1 MNFINKCE
9 ELEENTEVLR
19 EKRYENKKGFVLRDV
34 AGRSVVVATGAAAKR
49 FRGMVMLNETG
60 KEIWTRLQ
68 KGMDQDEIIRSMIE
82 DYDVSEEKATAD
94 VQNLIGQ
101 MWENGFLEK

>member
-1 MNFINKCE
+1 MKI
-9 ELEENTEVLR
+9 
-19 EKRYENKKGFVLRDV
+19 KKGFVLRDV

-49 FRGMVMLNETG
+49 LRGMVMLNETG

>member
-1 MNFINKCE
+1 
-9 ELEENTEVLR
+9 
-19 EKRYENKKGFVLRDV
+19 
-34 AGRSVVVATGAAAKR
+34 
-49 FRGMVMLNETG
+49 ML
-60 KEIWTRLQ
+60 Q
-68 KGMDQDEIIRSMIE
+68 ADQWWLRSMIE

>member
-1 MNFINKCE
+1 MKI
-9 ELEENTEVLR
+9 
-19 EKRYENKKGFVLRDV
+19 KKGFVLRDV

-68 KGMDQDEIIRSMIE
+68 KGMDQVFLPCKYCIMAASMQ
-82 DYDVSEEKATAD
+82 VLPVKKCPLVKAKLSNTIKKE
-94 VQNLIGQ
+94 VFYH
-101 MWENGFLEK
+101 E

>member
-1 MNFINKCE
+1 MKI
-9 ELEENTEVLR
+9 
-19 EKRYENKKGFVLRDV
+19 KKGFVLRDV

-60 KEIWTRLQ
+60 IVIWTRLQ
-68 KGMDQDEIIRSMIE
+68 KGMDQDETIRSMIE
-82 DYDVSEEKATAD
+82 DYDGSDDKATAD

>member
-1 MNFINKCE
+1 MKI
-9 ELEENTEVLR
+9 
-19 EKRYENKKGFVLRDV
+19 KKGFVLRDV
-34 AGRSVVVATGAAAKR
+34 AGRSVVGATGAAAKR